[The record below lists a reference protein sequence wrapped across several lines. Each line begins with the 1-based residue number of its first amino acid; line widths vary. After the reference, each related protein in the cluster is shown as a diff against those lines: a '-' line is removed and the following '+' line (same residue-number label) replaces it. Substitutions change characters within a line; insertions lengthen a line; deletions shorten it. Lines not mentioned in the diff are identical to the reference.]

1 MFVCLLACLL
11 FFFFLSSNLNMA
23 QMVKNLPAMQETRV
37 QSLDGEEP
45 LEKGMASHS
54 SIFAWKVPW
63 TEEPS
68 GLQSTELQSVGQ
80 D

>member
-1 MFVCLLACLL
+1 
-11 FFFFLSSNLNMA
+11 MA
-23 QMVKNLPAMQETRV
+23 QWLKNPPAMRETQEMPV
-37 QSLDGEEP
+37 QSLGEEGP

-54 SIFAWKVPW
+54 SILAWKVPW

-68 GLQSTELQSVGQ
+68 GLQSMELQSVGQ